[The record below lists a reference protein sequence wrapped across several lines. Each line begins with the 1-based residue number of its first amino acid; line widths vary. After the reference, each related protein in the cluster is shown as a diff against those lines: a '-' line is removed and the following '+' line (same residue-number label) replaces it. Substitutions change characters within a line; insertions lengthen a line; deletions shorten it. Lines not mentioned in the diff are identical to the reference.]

1 MRGDSVRSAGKHRS
15 ETSEE
20 TWDFRDLGLQRACG
34 DCFLR
39 GHIALHKVAAVLV
52 QVGSMCVQQAVG
64 EWPQRPC
71 GTLEFQDSLLRS
83 WARSRDCT
91 SQEPLLSQNPRYALF

>member
-1 MRGDSVRSAGKHRS
+1 MS

-20 TWDFRDLGLQRACG
+20 TWDFRDLGLQGACG

-39 GHIALHKVAAVLV
+39 GHIALQEVATVLV
-52 QVGSMCVQQAVG
+52 QVGSVCVQQAVG

-71 GTLEFQDSLLRS
+71 GIMEFQDSLLRS

-91 SQEPLLSQNPRYALF
+91 SQEPLLSPES